1 MECGSLLPLLDWERF
16 AESKAAASL
25 RTPKSLALH
34 AAQTPAAYATQNP
47 LSSDSSAQAPA
58 KAQALAKTGPPEIFT
73 WFHLISPGFTWFHL
87 FSLPDPRGGP
97 AMPPTTFL
105 LKTVKFSSAIPSAI
119 GLATAEASAT
129 ADAPLRG
136 NSRIPPILHFFASF
150 PEPGLLKIWT
160 RKVLGKDE

>member
-1 MECGSLLPLLDWERF
+1 VRELAPAFGLGTICGEQSGGKPPHSK
-16 AESKAAASL
+16 ESGPPRRTDSRSL
-25 RTPKSLALH
+25 RHSKSPVLRLVRPSPGEGASFSEDWSTRDFHLVS
-34 AAQTPAAYATQNP
+34 PN
-47 LSSDSSAQAPA
+47 
-58 KAQALAKTGPPEIFT
+58 FT
-73 WFHLISPGFTWFHL
+73 WFHLVSLIFT
-87 FSLPDPRGGP
+87 SRPPGGP

-129 ADAPLRG
+129 ADALLRG

-160 RKVLGKDE
+160 RTILGKDE